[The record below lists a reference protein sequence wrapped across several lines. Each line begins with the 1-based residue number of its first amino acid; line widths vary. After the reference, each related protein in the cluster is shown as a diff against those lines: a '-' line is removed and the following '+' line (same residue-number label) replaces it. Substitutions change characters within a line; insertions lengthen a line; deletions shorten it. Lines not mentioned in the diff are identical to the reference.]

1 MDKPKSRF
9 FLIALARMAVAF
21 CYYTGVLGFYA
32 WKMPGNFGGR
42 RSAGE
47 RWRFRSMTESGAISR
62 RSRQNWNDKPTRSL
76 AGIRIGRETAAD

>member
-1 MDKPKSRF
+1 V
-9 FLIALARMAVAF
+9 AVAF

-47 RWRFRSMTESGAISR
+47 RWRFRSMTETPSAELRLWR
-62 RSRQNWNDKPTRSL
+62 RNWIDAPTRSL
-76 AGIRIGRETAAD
+76 AGIRIGREAAAD